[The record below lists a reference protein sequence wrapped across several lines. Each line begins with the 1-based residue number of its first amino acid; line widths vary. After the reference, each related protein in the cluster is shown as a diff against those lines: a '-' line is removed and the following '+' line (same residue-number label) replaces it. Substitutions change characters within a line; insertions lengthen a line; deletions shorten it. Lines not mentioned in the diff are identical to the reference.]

1 MKQPKIT
8 VIGSINMDLVTVAD
22 VMPAQ
27 GETIRGENFRTLP
40 GGKGANQAVAAA
52 RLGAEVDMIGK
63 VGDDPFGYA
72 LQENLESQGVDT
84 QSVTVE
90 SGISSGLANIIVSDN
105 DNRIIIIAGANNR
118 VGTEYIDRF
127 TKQIQASDYV
137 LIQFEIPKST
147 IEYILELCSSHGVP
161 VIINPA
167 PAMVLE
173 DRFWEMATY
182 ITPNDHEAEAL
193 FAYNG
198 DNLPKFHDKL
208 IITNGAKG
216 ASFYRED
223 ERITVAGH
231 KVEVADTTGAGD
243 TFNGAL
249 VVALAEGRTVDE
261 AIAFANKAASLSIQ
275 KLGAQ
280 SGMPLRKE
288 MNDH

>member
-1 MKQPKIT
+1 MGNPKIT

-22 VMPAQ
+22 EMPAQ
-27 GETIRGENFRTLP
+27 GETIRGESFKTLP

-52 RLGAEVDMIGK
+52 RLGAEVHMIGK
-63 VGDDPFGYA
+63 VGNDPFGYT

-84 QSVTVE
+84 QSVIVE
-90 SGISSGLANIIVSDN
+90 AGISSGLANIIVCDN

-118 VGTEYIDRF
+118 VDTEYIDRF

-137 LIQFEIPKST
+137 LIQFEIPQST
-147 IEYILELCSSHGVP
+147 IEYILELCSSHSVP

-167 PAMVLE
+167 PAMKLG
-173 DRFWEMATY
+173 DKYWEKAAY

-193 FAYNG
+193 FG
-198 DNLPKFHDKL
+198 FDGSSLPKFHDKL

-216 ASFYRED
+216 AIFYQNGKPV
-223 ERITVAGH
+223 TVPAH

-249 VVALAEGRTVDE
+249 AVALAEGRTVDE

-280 SGMPLRKE
+280 SGMPERKE
-288 MNDH
+288 VKDY